1 MRWLGRRRTCRGRS
15 SGLSNRI
22 GDSVGR
28 VGRCCGGARR
38 QARMAGMES
47 PTAVQVNVKPRR
59 KRRWFQFGL
68 GTLLGLVT
76 LMAVW
81 LGALVNRA
89 ERQLRAVAAV
99 QRLGGDVA
107 YADEGLSW
115 TPEWLRAWA
124 REGYFQTVTAVS
136 LMNVTQVTDADLTHL
151 EGLTGLQLLW
161 LHDTQVSDAGLEH
174 LKGLNAIQELDLSNT
189 QVSDAGLK
197 HLKGMSSLQRLWLIN
212 THVSDEG
219 IAELRAALP
228 NCNIEASMPTVTA
241 P

>member
-1 MRWLGRRRTCRGRS
+1 
-15 SGLSNRI
+15 
-22 GDSVGR
+22 
-28 VGRCCGGARR
+28 
-38 QARMAGMES
+38 MAGMES
-47 PTAVQVNVKPRR
+47 PTAVQVIGKRRR

-76 LMAVW
+76 LTAIW

-89 ERQLRAVAAV
+89 ERQRRAVAAI
-99 QRLGGDVA
+99 QHLGGEVV
-107 YADEGLSW
+107 YADQGLSW

-124 REGYFQTVTAVS
+124 GERYFQTVTAVS

-174 LKGLNAIQELDLSNT
+174 LKGLNAIKELDLSNT
-189 QVSDAGLK
+189 QVSDMGLK
-197 HLKGMSSLQRLWLIN
+197 HLKEMRSLKRLWLIN
-212 THVSDEG
+212 THVSHDG
-219 IAELRAALP
+219 VAELRAALP

>member
-1 MRWLGRRRTCRGRS
+1 
-15 SGLSNRI
+15 
-22 GDSVGR
+22 
-28 VGRCCGGARR
+28 
-38 QARMAGMES
+38 MADMES
-47 PTAVQVNVKPRR
+47 PTAVQVIGKPRR

-68 GTLLGLVT
+68 GTLFGLVT

-115 TPEWLRAWA
+115 MPKWLRAWA

-136 LMNVTQVTDADLTHL
+136 LMHVTQVTDADLTHL

-174 LKGLNAIQELDLSNT
+174 LKGLSAIQELDLSNT
-189 QVSDAGLK
+189 PVSDAGLK
-197 HLKGMSSLQRLWLIN
+197 HLQRMSSLKRLWLIN
-212 THVSDEG
+212 TRVTDEG

>member
-1 MRWLGRRRTCRGRS
+1 
-15 SGLSNRI
+15 
-22 GDSVGR
+22 
-28 VGRCCGGARR
+28 
-38 QARMAGMES
+38 MAGMES
-47 PTAVQVNVKPRR
+47 PTAVQVNDKPRR
-59 KRRWFQFGL
+59 ERRWFQLGL

-76 LMAVW
+76 LTAVW

-89 ERQLRAVAAV
+89 ERQRRAVAEV
-99 QRLGGDVA
+99 QHLGGEVA
-107 YADEGLSW
+107 YSDGGVSW
-115 TPEWLRAWA
+115 SPEWLRAWA
-124 REGYFQTVTAVS
+124 REDYFQTVTAVS

-151 EGLTGLQLLW
+151 EGLTGLQRLW

-189 QVSDAGLK
+189 RVSDVGLK

-212 THVSDEG
+212 THVSDVG
-219 IAELRAALP
+219 VAELRAALP